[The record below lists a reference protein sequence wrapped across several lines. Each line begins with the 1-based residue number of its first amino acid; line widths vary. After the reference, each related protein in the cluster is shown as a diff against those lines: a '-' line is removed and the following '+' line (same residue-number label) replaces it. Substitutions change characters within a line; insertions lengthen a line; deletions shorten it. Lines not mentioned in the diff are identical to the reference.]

1 MCAFNVFVQSRNR
14 GSRFGKP
21 HTSLDPEDE
30 EEEEEEATVLNTFVC
45 LYGKCREVSGRG
57 PLCVL
62 AKQPG
67 CHAHRVIWH
76 IWLWHAHG
84 SIKIRVLWDPVG
96 LKPKTTLLT
105 SPSSVHSGIR
115 RMMTMLWMSHPLGTE
130 ISPGQCGHE
139 PVAKA
144 SQHGWG
150 EGSPSFDVP

>member
-1 MCAFNVFVQSRNR
+1 MCAFNVFVQGRNR

-45 LYGKCREVSGRG
+45 LYGNCKAARLPRPPCY
-57 PLCVL
+57 L
-62 AKQPG
+62 ALACP
-67 CHAHRVIWH
+67 
-76 IWLWHAHG
+76 WLHQNQ
-84 SIKIRVLWDPVG
+84 SPVG
-96 LKPKTTLLT
+96 LKPKTILLT
-105 SPSSVHSGIR
+105 SPSLVHTGIRR

-130 ISPGQCGHE
+130 ISLGQCGHE

-144 SQHGWG
+144 SQHAWG